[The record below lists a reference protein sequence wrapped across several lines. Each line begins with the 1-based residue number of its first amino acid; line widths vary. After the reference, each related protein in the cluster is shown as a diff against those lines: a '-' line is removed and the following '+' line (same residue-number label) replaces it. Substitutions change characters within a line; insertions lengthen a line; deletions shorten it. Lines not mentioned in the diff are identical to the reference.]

1 MPYSIKSIPKEYE
14 SILKKSRSLNF
25 SMHSDEELGSFIRL
39 LTLSKKEG
47 NILELGTGTGMSY
60 HGFLMG

>member
-47 NILELGTGTGMSY
+47 NILELAQVPACLY